1 MNCNYISIKLCLLL
15 NIFTTWSTW
24 NFYLQLQ
31 VTIKI
36 SDSVP
41 NYQPYKLIISIF
53 FLQNGYFGYDE
64 ILGSDYKF
72 YSHFVY
78 LSVCALFLFCMDR
91 QVKPQTWSGSDLI
104 WSNQTWSQPDLITT
118 WLDQTWLDHNLTWS
132 AMSWLF

>member
-1 MNCNYISIKLCLLL
+1 MLIISLIVLMYQISLQCNFISIKLCLLL
-15 NIFTTWSTW
+15 NIFAAWSTC
-24 NFYLQLQ
+24 NFYLQLK

-91 QVKPQTWSGSDLI
+91 QVKPQTWSGLDR
-104 WSNQTWSQPDLITT
+104 
-118 WLDQTWLDHNLTWS
+118 LDQTR
-132 AMSWLF
+132 